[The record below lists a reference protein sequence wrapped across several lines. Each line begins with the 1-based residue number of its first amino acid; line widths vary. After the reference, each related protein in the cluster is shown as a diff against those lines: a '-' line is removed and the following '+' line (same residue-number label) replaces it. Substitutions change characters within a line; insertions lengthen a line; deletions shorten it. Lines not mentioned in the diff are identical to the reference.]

1 MQAACVFAEKRAAAL
16 DATDYAFAPLNL
28 FANLYT
34 TCLPTFTHTKKL
46 PFLCY
51 FFSAFQWF

>member
-1 MQAACVFAEKRAAAL
+1 MQAACVFAEKRAEKRAAVL
-16 DATDYAFAPLNL
+16 DATADYAFAAEPVWQPL
-28 FANLYT
+28 
-34 TCLPTFTHTKKL
+34 HTQRL